1 MANAY
6 TDNLRSKYTGIK
18 TTIDGIQARAA
29 EENRDLTADELRSI
43 SDQSEVAKKLADEL
57 GTLVEIEARD
67 AKVAET
73 ATRATSATVAQDRDP
88 GHYTRSSQYS
98 FFGDLYTSKQGD
110 ENAAGRLGQHNR
122 ALSTGAGNAGAG
134 VVPPKWMTEEFQT
147 VAYQGRRVAGA
158 VRNVSLGDDPR
169 PITMPKQTAGA
180 SVAEQATENTAVSE
194 ADGWASD
201 VATVIPKAT
210 AGIQV
215 VSRQMLDMSNPAI
228 DGLIYGD
235 LLASYNEKIEAKV
248 VAAMLASAGTAVVT
262 LATEAEFEAD
272 AADCLVSGAIA
283 VRSARKLPADVAIMN
298 VGRYGE
304 FLKLKDSTGRPLLP
318 LDSAGPMNVLGT
330 GSVAVDGRIHGL
342 GVLATEGIATGYP
355 ESILVARASDTLL
368 FESNVMRFRYE
379 EVAGPESVKLGIWGY
394 SAVHVKYAGDSV
406 KSVSVTIA

>member
-147 VAYQGRRVAGA
+147 VAYQGRRVA
-158 VRNVSLGDDPR
+158 GDDPR